1 MSAYYDLYETP
12 SPKGK
17 EDKKS
22 LHARICPQKT
32 YTQKEFVEHVAMY
45 QHLPK
50 NLIGAAL
57 DACIEELC
65 ELLADGNIVELG
77 ELGFF
82 STSLKCLR
90 PTDDDKTKI
99 RAESVQ
105 FQNVHLRIS
114 STFRRK
120 IRHAMRL
127 ERIHSTTK
135 KSKQIISTEESR
147 KEKLEAFLQKNVC
160 ITKSEYIRLTGLTR
174 HAAIDELNKFI
185 LQGFLRRRGLGRS
198 TVYIRQ
204 QGEAND

>member
-82 STSLKCLR
+82 STSLKCLH
-90 PTDDDKTKI
+90 PTDDDKSKI

-105 FQNVHLRIS
+105 FQNVRLRIS

-127 ERIHSTTK
+127 ERTHSATK

-204 QGEAND
+204 QGEANE

>member
-32 YTQKEFVEHVAMY
+32 YTQKEFVEHVALF

-65 ELLADGNIVELG
+65 ELLAHGNIVELG

-90 PTDDDKTKI
+90 STDDDKTKI

-105 FQNVHLRIS
+105 FQNVRLRIS

-120 IRHAMRL
+120 IRRAMRL
-127 ERIHSTTK
+127 ERTHSVTK
-135 KSKQIISTEESR
+135 KSKQIKSTEESR
-147 KEKLEAFLQKNVC
+147 KEKLAAFLQKNVC
-160 ITKSEYIRLTGLTR
+160 ITKSEYIQLTGLTR

-198 TVYIRQ
+198 TVYIKQ
-204 QGEAND
+204 QEEASE